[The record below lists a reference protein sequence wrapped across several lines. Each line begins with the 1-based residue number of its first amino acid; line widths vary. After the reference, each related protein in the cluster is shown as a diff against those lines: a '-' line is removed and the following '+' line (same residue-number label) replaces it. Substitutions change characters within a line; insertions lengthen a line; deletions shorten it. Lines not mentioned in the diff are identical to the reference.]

1 MGMPTELL
9 TEKEAADLLGLKPK
23 TLARW
28 RWQGKGPIFRKIGR
42 KPRYA
47 RHDLEDYI
55 ATSARRST
63 SDPGPEERSRS
74 AA

>member
-1 MGMPTELL
+1 MATKLL
-9 TEKEAADLLGLKPK
+9 TDKEAAELLGLKPK

-42 KPRYA
+42 KPLYA
-47 RHDLEDYI
+47 LEDLEAYI
-55 ATSARRST
+55 AASARRST
-63 SDPGPEERSRS
+63 SDPGPKEAARS